1 MTARRPRIAASGV
14 ATGRG
19 DDGTTGLLFGGPR
32 VTKDDPATEAYGT
45 IDEAVAALG
54 AARAE
59 LLDAAAVP
67 GAPGALAE
75 LAVLILR
82 LQRELFVVG
91 AELATTPTARA
102 RLTDGVTRVSE
113 TMLEALEA
121 ILAEHEAAVEM
132 PREFVV
138 PGETRASAALEV
150 ARTATRRAER
160 RIVTFKREG
169 GSFGPSLLPYV
180 NRLADLLWIL
190 ARAAE
195 QAASRPAVPARTSPR
210 PRRPR

>member
-32 VTKDDPATEAYGT
+32 VAKDDPATEAYGT

-54 AARAE
+54 VARAE
-59 LLDAAAVP
+59 LLAAADVA
-67 GAPGALAE
+67 GAPLAFGE
-75 LAVLILR
+75 LAVLVLR

-91 AELATTPTARA
+91 AELATTPAARD

-113 TMLEALEA
+113 GMLEALEA
-121 ILAEHEAAVEM
+121 TLAEHEAAIEM

-138 PGETRASAALEV
+138 PGETRASAALEI
-150 ARTATRRAER
+150 ARTVMRRAER
-160 RIVTFKREG
+160 RIVTFQREG
-169 GSFGPSLLPYV
+169 GLVGEWLLPYV

-195 QAASRPAVPARTSPR
+195 QAAARPAVPARTTPR
-210 PRRPR
+210 ARRSR